1 MAEELTHHHRET
13 LEEIFA
19 HPSSGNVEWRR
30 VRSLLEALDAIEERH
45 DGKVAISLGDQRE
58 VIQPPRGKDV
68 DQNLLSDLRR
78 MLRAAGYGPGAA

>member
-1 MAEELTHHHRET
+1 MAEELAHAHRET
-13 LEEIFA
+13 LETIFA

-45 DGKVAISLGDQRE
+45 DGKVAISLGGERE

-68 DQNLLSDLRR
+68 DQNLLADLRR
-78 MLRAAGYGPGAA
+78 MLRSAGYEPA

>member
-1 MAEELTHHHRET
+1 MAEELGHHQRDT

-30 VRSLLEALDAIEERH
+30 VRSLLEALDALEARH
-45 DGKVAISLGDQRE
+45 DGKVAITLGGQHE

-68 DQNLLSDLRR
+68 DQDLLSDLRR
-78 MLRAAGYGPGAA
+78 MLRAAGYQPDAG